1 MRERSRRSRRKRMRK
16 RRMIRRKKRR
26 KRRRRYRKGKIYLL
40 KAFTTR
46 TFLLTFFVCHI
57 SASTSISIENQRYS
71 NCH

>member
-1 MRERSRRSRRKRMRK
+1 MRERSRRSRRKRK
-16 RRMIRRKKRR
+16 SKRRKKRR

-40 KAFTTR
+40 KTLTTR

-57 SASTSISIENQRYS
+57 SASASISIENQRYS

>member
-1 MRERSRRSRRKRMRK
+1 MRERSRRSRRKRKRK
-16 RRMIRRKKRR
+16 RRKKRR

-40 KAFTTR
+40 KTFTTR

-57 SASTSISIENQRYS
+57 SASASISIENQRYS